1 MPSKDQD
8 GLAEIGEGRMF
19 SEEMSRVYTDLMIG
33 KEPLVGAERW
43 DRYYA
48 TGGVAP
54 PPLPPPSRSVRERFS
69 PLQALANFE
78 LLHTAMR
85 EAASIGMSTE
95 EMENAVSI
103 LANQTPRPTIRM
115 IRFRKE

>member
-43 DRYYA
+43 EMGEILCY
-48 TGGVAP
+48 G
-54 PPLPPPSRSVRERFS
+54 RSCTS
-69 PLQALANFE
+69 
-78 LLHTAMR
+78 
-85 EAASIGMSTE
+85 ST
-95 EMENAVSI
+95 SS
-103 LANQTPRPTIRM
+103 
-115 IRFRKE
+115 